1 MGEKR
6 IDLGLT
12 ALDELFMTEEGRQEN
27 RLPRIRQIPLDMI
40 DDMPDHPFKVRRDD
54 DMELLIESVREH
66 GVITPIIVRQ
76 KEDGRYET
84 AAGHR
89 RRMASKINGLTT
101 IPAEVREMTRDEA
114 IIIMCESNLQR
125 TKILPSEKAF
135 SYRMRLEAMKR
146 QAGRPRKGNSAPVG
160 QKLSR
165 EALAEQTGDSHSQI
179 QRFIR
184 LTHLIPELLIESVRE
199 HGVIT
204 PIIVR
209 QKEDGRYETAAG
221 HRRRMASKINGL
233 TEIPAEVRDMTR
245 DEAII
250 IMCES
255 NLQRTKILPSEKA
268 FSYKMRLDA
277 MNRQGKRILTSAPVG
292 QKLSREVLAEQTGDS
307 HSQIQRYIRLT
318 YLIPELLKMVDEESI
333 AFRPAVEL
341 SYLSEQE
348 QRDLVETI
356 GYEDATPSQSQ
367 AIQMREMSKAG
378 TLTMDAILNIMSQ
391 KKPNQKEKISFQTER
406 LKPYLPKN
414 ITPKQTEEYILKAL
428 EYYHRYRERMKERGD
443 R

>member
-1 MGEKR
+1 MAEKH

-12 ALDELFMTEEGRQEN
+12 ALDELFMTEEGQQEN

-40 DDMPDHPFKVRRDD
+40 DDMPDHPFKVRQDD

-66 GVITPIIVRQ
+66 GVITPVIVRQ
-76 KEDGRYET
+76 KENGRYES

-101 IPAEVREMTRDEA
+101 IPAEIREMTKDEA

-160 QKLSR
+160 QKFSR
-165 EALAEQTGDSHSQI
+165 EELAEQTGDS
-179 QRFIR
+179 
-184 LTHLIPELLIESVRE
+184 
-199 HGVIT
+199 
-204 PIIVR
+204 
-209 QKEDGRYETAAG
+209 Y
-221 HRRRMASKINGL
+221 
-233 TEIPAEVRDMTR
+233 
-245 DEAII
+245 
-250 IMCES
+250 
-255 NLQRTKILPSEKA
+255 
-268 FSYKMRLDA
+268 
-277 MNRQGKRILTSAPVG
+277 
-292 QKLSREVLAEQTGDS
+292 
-307 HSQIQRYIRLT
+307 SQIQRYIRLT
-318 YLIPELLKMVDEESI
+318 YLIPELLKMVDEEKI

-341 SYLSEQE
+341 SYLAEQE

-367 AIQMREMSKAG
+367 AIKMREMSKAG

-391 KKPNQKEKISFQTER
+391 KKANQKEKISFQTER

-428 EYYHRYRERMKERGD
+428 EYYHRYRERQKEQGR
-443 R
+443 

>member
-1 MGEKR
+1 MSEKH

-76 KEDGRYET
+76 KEDGRYES

-89 RRMASKINGLTT
+89 RRMASKINGLTE

-146 QAGRPRKGNSAPVG
+146 QAGRPGKDYFGPVG
-160 QKLSR
+160 QNS
-165 EALAEQTGDSHSQI
+165 
-179 QRFIR
+179 
-184 LTHLIPELLIESVRE
+184 
-199 HGVIT
+199 
-204 PIIVR
+204 
-209 QKEDGRYETAAG
+209 
-221 HRRRMASKINGL
+221 
-233 TEIPAEVRDMTR
+233 R
-245 DEAII
+245 DELA
-250 IMCES
+250 
-255 NLQRTKILPSEKA
+255 
-268 FSYKMRLDA
+268 DA
-277 MNRQGKRILTSAPVG
+277 TNDSARQI
-292 QKLSREVLAEQTGDS
+292 
-307 HSQIQRYIRLT
+307 HRYIRLT

-341 SYLSEQE
+341 SYLTEAE

-367 AIQMREMSKAG
+367 AIKMREMSKAG

-406 LKPYLPKN
+406 LKPYLPRN

-428 EYYHRYRERMKERGD
+428 EYYQRYRERTKDRGD

>member
-1 MGEKR
+1 MSEKH

-76 KEDGRYET
+76 KEDGRYES

-89 RRMASKINGLTT
+89 RRMASKINGLTE

-146 QAGRPRKGNSAPVG
+146 QAGRPRKENSAPVG
-160 QKLSR
+160 QNYSR
-165 EALAEQTGDSHSQI
+165 EE
-179 QRFIR
+179 
-184 LTHLIPELLIESVRE
+184 
-199 HGVIT
+199 
-204 PIIVR
+204 
-209 QKEDGRYETAAG
+209 
-221 HRRRMASKINGL
+221 
-233 TEIPAEVRDMTR
+233 
-245 DEAII
+245 
-250 IMCES
+250 
-255 NLQRTKILPSEKA
+255 
-268 FSYKMRLDA
+268 
-277 MNRQGKRILTSAPVG
+277 
-292 QKLSREVLAEQTGDS
+292 LAEQTGDS

-341 SYLSEQE
+341 SYLTEAE

-367 AIQMREMSKAG
+367 AIKMREMSKVG

-428 EYYHRYRERMKERGD
+428 EYYHRYRERTKDRGD

>member
-1 MGEKR
+1 MAEKH

-146 QAGRPRKGNSAPVG
+146 QAGRRPMENGVPVG
-160 QKLSR
+160 HHLSGKSR
-165 EALAEQTGDSHSQI
+165 ELVAAESPDSN
-179 QRFIR
+179 
-184 LTHLIPELLIESVRE
+184 T
-199 HGVIT
+199 
-204 PIIVR
+204 
-209 QKEDGRYETAAG
+209 
-221 HRRRMASKINGL
+221 
-233 TEIPAEVRDMTR
+233 
-245 DEAII
+245 
-250 IMCES
+250 
-255 NLQRTKILPSEKA
+255 
-268 FSYKMRLDA
+268 
-277 MNRQGKRILTSAPVG
+277 
-292 QKLSREVLAEQTGDS
+292 
-307 HSQIQRYIRLT
+307 QIQRYIRLT
-318 YLIPELLKMVDEESI
+318 YLIPELLKMVDEENI

-341 SYLSEQE
+341 SYLAEQE

-367 AIQMREMSKAG
+367 AIKMREMSKAG
-378 TLTMDAILNIMSQ
+378 TLTNVDCNRESKVLAEERHIVAQGQLTSRNAEGLLGIFALKSV
-391 KKPNQKEKISFQTER
+391 KVLLCKDRTGFIEAHHHEGGHSIANAEYRTAASLAVELYHKGLLKHLHGVYLKHKYPPKI
-406 LKPYLPKN
+406 
-414 ITPKQTEEYILKAL
+414 
-428 EYYHRYRERMKERGD
+428 
-443 R
+443 

>member
-1 MGEKR
+1 MSEKH

-40 DDMPDHPFKVRRDD
+40 DDMPDHPFNVRRDD

-76 KEDGRYET
+76 KEDGRYES

-89 RRMASKINGLTT
+89 RRMASKINGLTE

-146 QAGRPRKGNSAPVG
+146 QAGRPGKDYFGPVG
-160 QKLSR
+160 QNS
-165 EALAEQTGDSHSQI
+165 
-179 QRFIR
+179 
-184 LTHLIPELLIESVRE
+184 
-199 HGVIT
+199 
-204 PIIVR
+204 
-209 QKEDGRYETAAG
+209 
-221 HRRRMASKINGL
+221 
-233 TEIPAEVRDMTR
+233 R
-245 DEAII
+245 DELA
-250 IMCES
+250 
-255 NLQRTKILPSEKA
+255 
-268 FSYKMRLDA
+268 DA
-277 MNRQGKRILTSAPVG
+277 TNDSARQI
-292 QKLSREVLAEQTGDS
+292 
-307 HSQIQRYIRLT
+307 HRYIRLT

-341 SYLSEQE
+341 SYLTEAE

-367 AIQMREMSKAG
+367 AIKMREMSKAG

-406 LKPYLPKN
+406 LKPYLPRN

-428 EYYHRYRERMKERGD
+428 EYYQRYRERTKDRGD

>member
-54 DMELLIESVREH
+54 DM
-66 GVITPIIVRQ
+66 
-76 KEDGRYET
+76 
-84 AAGHR
+84 
-89 RRMASKINGLTT
+89 
-101 IPAEVREMTRDEA
+101 
-114 IIIMCESNLQR
+114 
-125 TKILPSEKAF
+125 
-135 SYRMRLEAMKR
+135 
-146 QAGRPRKGNSAPVG
+146 
-160 QKLSR
+160 
-165 EALAEQTGDSHSQI
+165 
-179 QRFIR
+179 
-184 LTHLIPELLIESVRE
+184 ELLIESVRE

-341 SYLSEQE
+341 SYLTEQE

-367 AIQMREMSKAG
+367 AIKMRDMSKAG
-378 TLTMDAILNIMSQ
+378 TLTMDAILTIMSQ

-414 ITPKQTEEYILKAL
+414 ITPKQTEEYILKMSLKLYWAL
-428 EYYHRYRERMKERGD
+428 
-443 R
+443 

>member
-1 MGEKR
+1 MAEKH

-54 DMELLIESVREH
+54 DMELLIESVRDH

-146 QAGRPRKGNSAPVG
+146 QAGRPTKDYFGPVG
-160 QKLSR
+160 QNSR
-165 EALAEQTGDSHSQI
+165 DELAETTSDSTRQI
-179 QRFIR
+179 HRF
-184 LTHLIPELLIESVRE
+184 
-199 HGVIT
+199 
-204 PIIVR
+204 
-209 QKEDGRYETAAG
+209 
-221 HRRRMASKINGL
+221 
-233 TEIPAEVRDMTR
+233 
-245 DEAII
+245 
-250 IMCES
+250 
-255 NLQRTKILPSEKA
+255 
-268 FSYKMRLDA
+268 
-277 MNRQGKRILTSAPVG
+277 
-292 QKLSREVLAEQTGDS
+292 
-307 HSQIQRYIRLT
+307 IRLT
-318 YLIPELLKMVDEESI
+318 YLIPELLTMVDEETI

-341 SYLSEQE
+341 SYLTEQE
-348 QRDLVETI
+348 QRDLLETI
-356 GYEDATPSQSQ
+356 GYEDATPSLAQ
-367 AIQMREMSKAG
+367 AIKMKEMSKAG
-378 TLTMDAILNIMSQ
+378 TLSMDSILSIMCQ
-391 KKPNQKEKISFQTER
+391 KKPNQKEKISFHTEK

-428 EYYHRYRERMKERGD
+428 EYYQRYRERMKERGD

>member
-1 MGEKR
+1 MAEKH

-54 DMELLIESVREH
+54 DMELLIESVRDH

-135 SYRMRLEAMKR
+135 SYKMRLDAMNRQGKR
-146 QAGRPRKGNSAPVG
+146 ALTSAPVG

-179 QRFIR
+179 HRF
-184 LTHLIPELLIESVRE
+184 
-199 HGVIT
+199 
-204 PIIVR
+204 
-209 QKEDGRYETAAG
+209 
-221 HRRRMASKINGL
+221 
-233 TEIPAEVRDMTR
+233 
-245 DEAII
+245 
-250 IMCES
+250 
-255 NLQRTKILPSEKA
+255 
-268 FSYKMRLDA
+268 
-277 MNRQGKRILTSAPVG
+277 
-292 QKLSREVLAEQTGDS
+292 
-307 HSQIQRYIRLT
+307 IRLT
-318 YLIPELLKMVDEESI
+318 YLIPELLTMVDEETI

-341 SYLSEQE
+341 SYLTEQE
-348 QRDLVETI
+348 QRDLLETI
-356 GYEDATPSQSQ
+356 GYEDATPSLAQ
-367 AIQMREMSKAG
+367 AIKMKELSKAG
-378 TLTMDAILNIMSQ
+378 TLSMDAILNIMCQ
-391 KKPNQKEKISFQTER
+391 KKPNQKEKISFHTEK

-428 EYYHRYRERMKERGD
+428 EYYQRYRERMKERGD

>member
-54 DMELLIESVREH
+54 DM
-66 GVITPIIVRQ
+66 
-76 KEDGRYET
+76 
-84 AAGHR
+84 
-89 RRMASKINGLTT
+89 
-101 IPAEVREMTRDEA
+101 
-114 IIIMCESNLQR
+114 
-125 TKILPSEKAF
+125 
-135 SYRMRLEAMKR
+135 
-146 QAGRPRKGNSAPVG
+146 
-160 QKLSR
+160 
-165 EALAEQTGDSHSQI
+165 
-179 QRFIR
+179 
-184 LTHLIPELLIESVRE
+184 ELLIESVRE

-341 SYLSEQE
+341 SYLTEQE

-367 AIQMREMSKAG
+367 AIKMREMSKAG
-378 TLTMDAILNIMSQ
+378 SLTMDAILTIMSQ

-428 EYYHRYRERMKERGD
+428 EYYQRYRERMKERGD

>member
-1 MGEKR
+1 MAEKH

-54 DMELLIESVREH
+54 DMELLIESVRDH

-135 SYRMRLEAMKR
+135 SYKMRLDAMNRQGKR
-146 QAGRPRKGNSAPVG
+146 ALTSAPVG

-179 QRFIR
+179 HRF
-184 LTHLIPELLIESVRE
+184 
-199 HGVIT
+199 
-204 PIIVR
+204 
-209 QKEDGRYETAAG
+209 
-221 HRRRMASKINGL
+221 
-233 TEIPAEVRDMTR
+233 
-245 DEAII
+245 
-250 IMCES
+250 
-255 NLQRTKILPSEKA
+255 
-268 FSYKMRLDA
+268 
-277 MNRQGKRILTSAPVG
+277 
-292 QKLSREVLAEQTGDS
+292 
-307 HSQIQRYIRLT
+307 IRLT
-318 YLIPELLKMVDEESI
+318 YLIPELLTMVDEETI

-341 SYLSEQE
+341 SYLTEQE
-348 QRDLVETI
+348 QRDLLETI
-356 GYEDATPSQSQ
+356 GYEDATPSLAQ
-367 AIQMREMSKAG
+367 AIKMKEMSKAG
-378 TLTMDAILNIMSQ
+378 TLSMDSILNIMCQ
-391 KKPNQKEKISFQTER
+391 KKPNQKEKISFHTEK

-428 EYYHRYRERMKERGD
+428 EYYQRYRERMKERGD

>member
-27 RLPRIRQIPLDMI
+27 RLPRIRQLPLDMI

-54 DMELLIESVREH
+54 DMELLIESVRDH

-101 IPAEVREMTRDEA
+101 IPAEVR
-114 IIIMCESNLQR
+114 
-125 TKILPSEKAF
+125 
-135 SYRMRLEAMKR
+135 
-146 QAGRPRKGNSAPVG
+146 
-160 QKLSR
+160 
-165 EALAEQTGDSHSQI
+165 
-179 QRFIR
+179 
-184 LTHLIPELLIESVRE
+184 
-199 HGVIT
+199 
-204 PIIVR
+204 
-209 QKEDGRYETAAG
+209 
-221 HRRRMASKINGL
+221 
-233 TEIPAEVRDMTR
+233 DMTR

-250 IMCES
+250 LMVES
-255 NLQRTKILPSEKA
+255 NLQRSTILPSEKA

-277 MNRQGKRILTSAPVG
+277 MKRQSGRPRKENVSPVG
-292 QKLSREVLAEQTGDS
+292 TNFRSDEVMAQETGDS
-307 HSQIQRYIRLT
+307 RNQIHRYIRLT
-318 YLIPELLKMVDEESI
+318 FLQPALLDMVDEGKI
-333 AFRPAVEL
+333 ALRPAVEL
-341 SYLSEQE
+341 SYLTEQE

-367 AIQMREMSKAG
+367 AIKMREMSKAG
-378 TLTMDAILNIMSQ
+378 TLTMDAILNIMCQ
-391 KKPNQKEKISFQTER
+391 KKPNQKEKISFHTEK

-428 EYYHRYRERMKERGD
+428 EYYQRYRERMKERGD